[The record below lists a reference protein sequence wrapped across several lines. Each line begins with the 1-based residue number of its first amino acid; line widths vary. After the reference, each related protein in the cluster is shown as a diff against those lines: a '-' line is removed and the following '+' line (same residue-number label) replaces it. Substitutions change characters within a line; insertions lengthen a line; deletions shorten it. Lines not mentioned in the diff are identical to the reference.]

1 MGSFFQVRIKYNLY
15 YNGQIYVDILI
26 IIRSHSQ
33 ISRRLSLEKYVL
45 TSFSVNNRYCNS
57 HIKMLSRVIKLFSMR
72 PTIKD
77 EKRDETFI
85 QRNHLGKYLFNTQ
98 EILAPD
104 AHTSL
109 NF

>member
-1 MGSFFQVRIKYNLY
+1 MTLVSVHNKLY
-15 YNGQIYVDILI
+15 
-26 IIRSHSQ
+26 
-33 ISRRLSLEKYVL
+33 
-45 TSFSVNNRYCNS
+45 NS
-57 HIKMLSRVIKLFSMR
+57 HIKTLSRVIKLFSKR

-77 EKRDETFI
+77 EKGDETFI

>member
-1 MGSFFQVRIKYNLY
+1 ML
-15 YNGQIYVDILI
+15 
-26 IIRSHSQ
+26 
-33 ISRRLSLEKYVL
+33 
-45 TSFSVNNRYCNS
+45 NR
-57 HIKMLSRVIKLFSMR
+57 VTKLFSKR